1 MKHISP
7 LLLLACC
14 SSLASVSMASAADLA
29 IVNTEPLS
37 FGKFAAGSGGSVLV
51 LPSGA
56 RSATG
61 GVALLSSG
69 ASAPARFEVSGDPGA
84 VYAITVPANGT
95 VTLTSSGGQ
104 TMPLSDFSVS
114 PPTGQLNASGRQSVA
129 VGARLTVNPLQPSG
143 NYSGSFVVYVDYN

>member
-1 MKHISP
+1 MKHFSP
-7 LLLLACC
+7 LRLLACC
-14 SSLASVSMASAADLA
+14 SSLAAASIAAAADLA

-69 ASAPARFEVSGDPGA
+69 TGAPARFEVSGDPGA
-84 VYAITVPANGT
+84 VYAITLPANGA
-95 VTLTSSGGQ
+95 VNLTSSGGQ
-104 TMPLSDFSVS
+104 TMPLSDFSAS
-114 PPTGQLNASGRQSVA
+114 PPTGQLNASGRQSLA
-129 VGARLTVNPLQPSG
+129 IGARLTVSPLQTSG
-143 NYSGSFVVYVDYN
+143 DYSGSFVIYVDYN

>member
-1 MKHISP
+1 
-7 LLLLACC
+7 
-14 SSLASVSMASAADLA
+14 MALAADLA

-56 RSATG
+56 RSAAG

-69 ASAPARFEVSGDPGA
+69 AGSPARFEVSGDPSA